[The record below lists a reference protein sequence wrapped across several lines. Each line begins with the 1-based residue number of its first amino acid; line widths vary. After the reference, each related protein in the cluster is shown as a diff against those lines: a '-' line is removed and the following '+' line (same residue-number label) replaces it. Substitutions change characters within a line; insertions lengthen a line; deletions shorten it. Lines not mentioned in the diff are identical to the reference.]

1 MIISAQSAHTYIH
14 VTYVHAYNDYYCVGP
29 HTYLHNLSMLQR
41 NSDHSPPLAPVAVP
55 FLQELVRCER
65 EQCCSQLEAE
75 EQHHRSLLEQKQQA
89 KRAKRVALVQDTL
102 ERVLD
107 LAVKMCHYKEE
118 TNG

>member
-1 MIISAQSAHTYIH
+1 MLHTYMPTMTTT
-14 VTYVHAYNDYYCVGP
+14 VWVHIRMCTICQCCSAAAI
-29 HTYLHNLSMLQR
+29 TLLLLH
-41 NSDHSPPLAPVAVP
+41 PVP

-75 EQHHRSLLEQKQQA
+75 EHHHRSLLEQKQQA